1 MYVQFSSVAVNLI
14 EARLV
19 KLDAPNVYLHQR
31 ARCGRLTGHSPPP
44 PADIW
49 PHENHQGSLVR
60 VRV

>member
-44 PADIW
+44 GYLAP
-49 PHENHQGSLVR
+49 
-60 VRV
+60 